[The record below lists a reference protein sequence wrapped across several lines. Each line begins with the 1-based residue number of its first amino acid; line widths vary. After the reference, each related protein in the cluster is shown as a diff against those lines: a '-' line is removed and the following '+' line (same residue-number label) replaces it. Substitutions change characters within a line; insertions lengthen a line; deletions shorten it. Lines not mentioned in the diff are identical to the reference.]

1 MFKSKP
7 LQPLAYSAIILIS
20 LFWSAC
26 SQNNKEYKA
35 KDSKVQKSEMILK
48 PFADNNEVYP
58 PDSIYSG
65 PFFKANYNYPES
77 VAPKDYP
84 WETITEGKAISQ
96 ENASEYIMSIR
107 EYIKDAMEVMINEPE
122 NWPSSEYRKDW
133 YNMGW
138 SAQSYDSATGW
149 KGLETVYGTMTGQV
163 LKNGIFKDYGFEGP
177 MQNHAL
183 VYYNDVATLTLNKL
197 WKSNDKNGFYPEYS
211 TDAAQFK
218 QNAIIIKAAGTTA
231 TGDDWDIMEGAGTFP
246 IYREMEFGPMKG
258 KNPVL
263 QELAWIQFD
272 IIIKDTIA
280 APETGWVFSTFIYD
294 KESDGKT
301 IFDRLE
307 LLGVSW
313 GNDPD
318 KMGTTKALSE
328 TYINPDAPEYYKAN
342 IGYGDRLSG
351 PIDVALVGGMKADGT
366 PDSVFVLDENGKASG
381 GKSYLHFRASA
392 CMSCHGTATFPPQN
406 DFYPSPKQN
415 LVYTD
420 TLYNPLSKGWGNYY
434 QNRPGTEIMPA
445 LDGEQKATMALDYD
459 LFMQFAL
466 NNSRLAG
473 NYNDKPEKPE
483 NYKGLSHEKYPALY
497 MPRSK

>member
-1 MFKSKP
+1 MFTSKP
-7 LQPLAYSAIILIS
+7 SQSLAYSAIIFIVFFCFS
-20 LFWSAC
+20 C
-26 SQNNKEYKA
+26 TQNNKEYKA
-35 KDSKVQKSEMILK
+35 KDTQPSKDEMVLK
-48 PFADNNEVYP
+48 PFADNNEIYP

-65 PFFKANYNYPES
+65 PFFKANYDYPKS
-77 VAPKDYP
+77 VAPQEYP
-84 WETITEGKAISQ
+84 WEKITKGKAITK

-107 EYIKDAMEVMINEPE
+107 EYIKDAMAVMINEPT

-138 SAQSYDSATGW
+138 SAQTYEKLGW
-149 KGLETVYGTMTGQV
+149 DGLESVYGTMTGQV
-163 LKNGIFKDYGFEGP
+163 LKNDVFKDYGFEGP

-183 VYYNDVATLTLNKL
+183 VYYNDVASLSLDKL
-197 WKSNDKNGFYPEYS
+197 WKSNDESGFYPEY
-211 TDAAQFK
+211 TTEAAQFK

-231 TGDDWDIMEGAGTFP
+231 TAEDWNIMEGAGTFP
-246 IYREMEFGPMKG
+246 IYREMEFGPLKG
-258 KNPVL
+258 KGPVL
-263 QELAWIQFD
+263 QDLAWIQFD

-280 APETGWVFSTFIYD
+280 SPETGWVFSTFIYD
-294 KESDGKT
+294 KKSTGKT
-301 IFDRLE
+301 TFDRLE

-313 GNDPD
+313 GNDPG
-318 KMGTTKALSE
+318 KMDTTEVLAE
-328 TYINPDAPEYYKAN
+328 TYLNPDAPEYYKAN

-351 PIDVALVGGMKADGT
+351 PIDVALVGGIKADGT
-366 PDSVFVLDENGKASG
+366 PDSVFVLDENGKAAG

-420 TLYNPLSKGWGNYY
+420 TLYNPLSKGWENYY
-434 QNRPGTEIMPA
+434 QNRSGNEIMPA

-466 NNSRLAG
+466 NNSRLSG
-473 NYNDKPEKPE
+473 NYQNKPEKPE
-483 NYKGLSHEKYPALY
+483 DYEGLSHEKYPALY